1 MLVGTMSVFTR
12 ELLDLLKDTP
22 KCLLPFSQFIPSY
35 HRKYGRQCRVSD
47 YGYTK
52 LLDLLESMPH
62 ILQVGGVKGKM
73 NNSGSGKNN
82 IIFFV
87 FLVLSR

>member
-35 HRKYGRQCRVSD
+35 HRRYGRQCRVSD

-52 LLDLLESMPH
+52 LLDLLESLPH
-62 ILQVGGVKGKM
+62 ILQV
-73 NNSGSGKNN
+73 S
-82 IIFFV
+82 IFF
-87 FLVLSR
+87 LLNKEKKKRREICLNY